1 MCEYKTDKPKILVI
15 LTGGT
20 ICCSTNDAGLRFSD
34 AEGVKI
40 IDAFKKSN
48 SPYSN
53 KITFDKKIP
62 LDILSENMTTD
73 SWNTL
78 LSTLKDTNFDEYKGV
93 IILHGT
99 DTLAFT
105 ASLLSITLAGL
116 KIPVCLVSS
125 QLPLDN
131 KATNGHANFKAAVE
145 LIMNG
150 IAPNVYTVYRNSDNV
165 IYLHYGAH
173 LKQCENYSDD
183 FLSRDAVAITDIN
196 NAQLDGRPFETNSLY
211 LNKISPLCNCVL
223 NISPYV
229 GINYGAYNLEKVKAV
244 VHTTYHSQTVCV
256 QRSHGTGK
264 YDETSVLHLID
275 RCKQKNIPL
284 FLTPC
289 SDMTHKYESTGDAL
303 THGANYIFGMT
314 KEMAYVKTLVGCALN
329 LNNEELV
336 NFLNKSINHEIIYI

>member
-20 ICCSTNDAGLRFSD
+20 ICCSTNTEGLRFSD
-34 AEGVKI
+34 AESVKI
-40 IDAFKKSN
+40 IDAFQKSN
-48 SPYSN
+48 SPYN
-53 KITFDKKIP
+53 DKVNFDKKIP

-105 ASLLSITLAGL
+105 ASLLSITLSGI
-116 KIPVCLVSS
+116 KTPVCLVSS

-131 KATNGHANFKAAVE
+131 KATNGHANFKAAAE

-150 IAPNVYTVYRNSDNV
+150 IAPNVYAVYKNSDGI

-183 FLSRDAVAITDIN
+183 FSSRDAVAIPDAN

-211 LNKISPLCNCVL
+211 LNKMSPLCDCVL

-229 GINYGAYNLEKVKAV
+229 GINYGTYNLEKVKAV

-256 QRSHGTGK
+256 QRSQGSGS
-264 YDETSVLHLID
+264 YNETSILHLID

-289 SDMTHKYESTGDAL
+289 SNATLKYESTGDAL
-303 THGANYIFGMT
+303 IHGANYIFGIT
-314 KEMAYVKTLVGCALN
+314 NEMAYVKTLVGCALN
-329 LNNEELV
+329 LNNEELI
-336 NFLNKSINHEIIYI
+336 NFVNKSVNHEFIYI